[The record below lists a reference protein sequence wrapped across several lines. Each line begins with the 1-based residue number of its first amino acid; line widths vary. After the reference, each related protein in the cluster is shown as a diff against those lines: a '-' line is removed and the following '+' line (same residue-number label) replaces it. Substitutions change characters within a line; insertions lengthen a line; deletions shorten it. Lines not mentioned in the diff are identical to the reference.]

1 MENTRQEPDDSEE
14 RAEPGPESPE
24 TSLGSEGYLPPEEQP
39 TPPGPREREPDGGSH
54 RGGKR
59 MAIIAA
65 LVGIVGLVA
74 IVVVGVFSGIVPI
87 PGFVWGALTGAKAPE
102 HSASYYPDDTLAYA
116 WITLAPGNGQF
127 ENSRDIWERLIDIP
141 EFEDLYDQLGEDFED
156 DTGIDF
162 DDLREWAGPDMSFAM
177 SPGDRGDVPRF
188 ALSLGV
194 RDNGAAEDFI
204 DDLLD
209 YLENEEGQDF
219 DSDSYEGYDIWV
231 SEYDDAAF
239 GLSGDLLVLASNED
253 FLEEVIDGANGDIG
267 DSLADDDYFQEARAA
282 LPENRF
288 ASVFFGLDTFLEDNA
303 SDVGLEEALETGLLP
318 EWVAISSGWGD
329 RAVFLEIVMPST
341 VEHQLEI
348 PSLES
353 PADALPEDTL
363 LLLSLAFDPNLDNW
377 RDTLGE
383 YEIAEVLGEDI
394 ASDVDG
400 AADELESMLGSGD
413 LPEPGERPGFDYFID
428 LAVAAIDEAI
438 GVDLEEEFFD
448 HLEGNIS
455 LAVWDIA
462 FDEYGDIDDDEPFS
476 LVTMLSYRSSG
487 ENILADTMEELEEF
501 VEDEGGIDF
510 DSVDVGGDRD
520 AQIMD
525 VDDDYTPGYVLN
537 DGYLVFGSTE
547 ESLQDTVELQQGAGD
562 NLNSNPEYRRALA
575 LLPDDK
581 HFLAFVNLNEL
592 IRQSDPEA
600 FESGFDFLPTG
611 DISEDVDQQE
621 IWEASVGA
629 AAASYTLGHQGG
641 DGLVHYNIVLT
652 LFPE

>member
-1 MENTRQEPDDSEE
+1 MENTRQEPDDGEE
-14 RAEPGPESPE
+14 RTEPGAEIPE
-24 TSLGSEGYLPPEEQP
+24 TSPGSEGSLPPEDP
-39 TPPGPREREPDGGSH
+39 PASPGPRERKPDGGGR
-54 RGGKR
+54 RGSKR
-59 MAIIAA
+59 MVIIGA
-65 LVGIVGLVA
+65 LAGVVGLVA

-87 PGFVWGALTGAKAPE
+87 PGFLWGALTGAKAPE

-141 EFEDLYDQLGEDFED
+141 EFEDLYDEISEDFED
-156 DTGIDF
+156 DTGINF
-162 DDLREWAGPDMSFAM
+162 EDLREWAGPDMSFAM
-177 SPGDRGDVPRF
+177 APEGRDGEQRF

-209 YLENEEGQDF
+209 YLETEEGQDF

-253 FLEEVIDGANGDIG
+253 YLEEVIDGANGDID

-329 RAVFLEIVMPST
+329 RAVFLEIIMPST
-341 VEHQLEI
+341 VEHQLEF
-348 PSLES
+348 PNLES
-353 PADALPEDTL
+353 PADALPEDTMFL
-363 LLLSLAFDPNLDNW
+363 LALAFDPNLDNW
-377 RDTLGE
+377 RDTLSE
-383 YEIAEVLGEDI
+383 YEIAEVLGED
-394 ASDVDG
+394 A
-400 AADELESMLGSGD
+400 AADIDEAPEALESMLGSGD

-428 LAVAAIDEAI
+428 LTVAAIDEAI
-438 GVDLEEEFFD
+438 GIDLEEEFFD
-448 HLEGNIS
+448 QLEGNIS

-462 FDEYGDIDDDEPFS
+462 FDEYGDFADDEPLS

-487 ENILADTMEELEEF
+487 EEILADTMDELQEF
-501 VEDEGGIDF
+501 VEDEGGISF
-510 DSVDVGGDRD
+510 DSVDVGGDMD

-537 DGYLVFGSTE
+537 DGYLIFGSTE
-547 ESLQDTVELQQGAGD
+547 DSLQESVELQQGEGD
-562 NLNSNPEYRRALA
+562 SLDSNPEYRRALD

-600 FESGFDFLPTG
+600 FDSDLYFFPTG
-611 DISEDVDQQE
+611 DIAGDADQQE
-621 IWEASVGA
+621 IWENSLGA
-629 AAASYTLGHQGG
+629 AAASYTLGGQDG